1 MKKELEA
8 NDQVEIILNCNDYQN
23 SISGTASELSLEGFP
38 IAWIESSP
46 GEVESQSDTI
56 SEFVAECGDEYA
68 NNWGSYNE
76 FASCLAIDMKVTLSD
91 GTVIE
96 GKG

>member
-8 NDQVEIILNCNDYQN
+8 NDQIEIELQCNDYLN
-23 SISGTASELSLEGFP
+23 SISGTGSELSLVGFP
-38 IAWIESSP
+38 IEWIESSP
-46 GEVESQSDTI
+46 GEVESQSDII

-68 NNWGSYNE
+68 NNWGSYSE
-76 FASCLAIDMKVTLSD
+76 FASCWTVNMKVTLSD

-96 GKG
+96 GRG

>member
-1 MKKELEA
+1 MKTELEA
-8 NDQVEIILNCNDYQN
+8 NDQVEIMLNCNDYQN
-23 SISGTASELSLEGFP
+23 SISGTASELSLVEFP

-46 GEVESQSDTI
+46 SEVESQSDII
-56 SEFVAECGDEYA
+56 SEFVAECSDEYV
-68 NNWGSYNE
+68 NNWGSYSE
-76 FASCLAIDMKVTLSD
+76 FASCWAIDMKVTLSD